1 MNELVDIYI
10 DGEKHKAMV
19 IKAFELE
26 GREFCIYA
34 VPNGDGN
41 FGLKAGKKLGDQ
53 VVDIEDD
60 NEKTVVENIIK
71 TILFGQKKEEF
82 LNMNDEEAKFT
93 VKDENGVEKNAY
105 IIGKFN
111 VKDKDYVAYAV
122 EEKDDSFGIYVKE
135 IIYNENGEE
144 VDAKS
149 IENPDE
155 RDFVFSAIR
164 DLINE
169 EVGES

>member
-82 LNMNDEEAKFT
+82 LNMNDEEALRFSDKILKNYSYKGNLFHL
-93 VKDENGVEKNAY
+93 ENKKYMKKTPN
-105 IIGKFN
+105 
-111 VKDKDYVAYAV
+111 
-122 EEKDDSFGIYVKE
+122 
-135 IIYNENGEE
+135 
-144 VDAKS
+144 
-149 IENPDE
+149 
-155 RDFVFSAIR
+155 
-164 DLINE
+164 
-169 EVGES
+169 